1 MLRLRH
7 SIYVFAAGVALTIAG
22 CSSETASPVS
32 PSPTTVDPATAAG
45 AAGVMTVKVGA
56 IINTDAPT
64 ADRDERLA
72 DVLVR
77 ASTTAASGAAVE
89 IEIIRIDELADV
101 TSAVSSLAG
110 RGVTVI
116 AALCDDASVPPTV
129 DAAVANGMLAITAC
143 VTLPTPALT
152 STSPMFIDLA
162 GMHDAPDAMAVWS
175 QELGAERVAT
185 FRSDLVGDVETTCL
199 DVETSLTDLD
209 LTLEA
214 SVAFTELVDDPVAI
228 VNTASPLLGEVDVII
243 LCALPPTAGDV
254 VAALR
259 LAGHDQPVIVP
270 WFADNQIW
278 PSSIDDV
285 HVISPAS
292 RHGDDPEEQV
302 TMLLEELGPTAEA
315 VDVVAADS
323 VAMLSLAAER
333 VGSVGS
339 MRLADALRQGSTAV
353 VSGTLSL
360 VEGEPRTKGRSYR
373 VVEVTDGEARF
384 NSLVTAAS

>member
-1 MLRLRH
+1 
-7 SIYVFAAGVALTIAG
+7 
-22 CSSETASPVS
+22 
-32 PSPTTVDPATAAG
+32 
-45 AAGVMTVKVGA
+45 MTVKVGA

-72 DVLVR
+72 DVLVE
-77 ASTTAASGAAVE
+77 ASATAASGAAVE

-152 STSPMFIDLA
+152 STSLMFIDLA
-162 GMHDAPDAMAVWS
+162 GMHDASAAMAVWS

-214 SVAFTELVDDPVAI
+214 SVTFTELVDDPVAI
-228 VNTASPLLGEVDVII
+228 VDTASPLLGEADVVV

-278 PSSIDDV
+278 PSTIDGV
-285 HVISPAS
+285 YVISPAS

-323 VAMLSLAAER
+323 IAMLSLAAER
-333 VGSVGS
+333 AGSVGS
-339 MRLADALRQGSTAV
+339 MRLADALRQGPTAV

-373 VVEVTDGEARF
+373 VVEVTNGETRF
-384 NSLVTAAS
+384 DSLVTAGS

>member
-1 MLRLRH
+1 
-7 SIYVFAAGVALTIAG
+7 
-22 CSSETASPVS
+22 
-32 PSPTTVDPATAAG
+32 
-45 AAGVMTVKVGA
+45 MTVKVGA

-72 DVLVR
+72 DVLVE
-77 ASTTAASGAAVE
+77 ASATAASGAAVE

-152 STSPMFIDLA
+152 STSLMFIDLA
-162 GMHDAPDAMAVWS
+162 GMHDAPAAMAVWS

-214 SVAFTELVDDPVAI
+214 SVTFTELVDDPVAI
-228 VNTASPLLGEVDVII
+228 VDTASPLLGEADVVV

-278 PSSIDDV
+278 PSTIDGV
-285 HVISPAS
+285 YVISPAS

-302 TMLLEELGPTAEA
+302 TMLLEEL
-315 VDVVAADS
+315 
-323 VAMLSLAAER
+323 
-333 VGSVGS
+333 
-339 MRLADALRQGSTAV
+339 
-353 VSGTLSL
+353 
-360 VEGEPRTKGRSYR
+360 
-373 VVEVTDGEARF
+373 
-384 NSLVTAAS
+384 